1 MLPLVI
7 ARVLYTRYCALELS
21 TRIFASIQRLARA
34 VHIELPERFAVH
46 RLGARSPHRKR
57 VAIVRHEFH
66 PQYRVALATPS
77 SGTRRSTER
86 VSASPSLIA
95 LVRGTMVRSAVLST
109 QRPSPIAVLHAI
121 APIISAVVP
130 IATAMATTSCT
141 WLSSTWFVRR
151 LRETAHGAQRTLPC
165 ARLLEAA

>member
-66 PQYRVALATPS
+66 PQSLVALATHS
-77 SGTRRSTER
+77 SETCRSTER
-86 VSASPSLIA
+86 VSGSPSLIA
-95 LVRGTMVRSAVLST
+95 PARGTMVCSAV
-109 QRPSPIAVLHAI
+109 RPSQRSSRIVAFATIVPSPAVMHADQLADMARQSI
-121 APIISAVVP
+121 TSFVLSRAVVRR
-130 IATAMATTSCT
+130 
-141 WLSSTWFVRR
+141 ST
-151 LRETAHGAQRTLPC
+151 RTPAC